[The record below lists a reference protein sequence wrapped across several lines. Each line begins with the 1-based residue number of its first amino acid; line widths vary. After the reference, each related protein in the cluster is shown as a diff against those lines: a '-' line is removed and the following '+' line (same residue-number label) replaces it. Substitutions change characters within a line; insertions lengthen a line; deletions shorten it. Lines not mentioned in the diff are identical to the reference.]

1 MKVKIR
7 SVRWLLYHAPT
18 SALMDLN
25 YEERESDGHITIN
38 VHLDILYDIE
48 ITLEVTT
55 TPTGNDFF
63 VDLYFKLQSGSF
75 SLIFNEEQVFDSILT
90 LIENMVKKS
99 YVVLVLEDEEKEV
112 DVSDVEDEESKES

>member
-1 MKVKIR
+1 
-7 SVRWLLYHAPT
+7 
-18 SALMDLN
+18 MDLN
-25 YEERESDGHITIN
+25 YEERETDGHITIN

-112 DVSDVEDEESKES
+112 DVSDGEDEESKES

>member
-48 ITLEVTT
+48 IT
-55 TPTGNDFF
+55 
-63 VDLYFKLQSGSF
+63 
-75 SLIFNEEQVFDSILT
+75 ILT